1 MVLEHQTS
9 TQNVLTKANQTSIRA
24 MYMQRS
30 LQKELGEKV
39 EDQPTGTARRIID
52 HCAEDVVD
60 ALLFKDEATLPEG
73 GIEGDPAFQSAFTR
87 NAMPSSEGRS
97 LKDFQLLNRLFKYR
111 CSYMIYSLTFKSLT
125 PPLKETVLANLWE
138 ALDGSDP
145 EGRYAYLSISEKKN
159 IQRILAETLPDAPA
173 QWKKALASR

>member
-9 TQNVLTKANQTSIRA
+9 TQNILTKANHTSIRA
-24 MYMQRS
+24 MYMQQS

-39 EDQPTGTARRIID
+39 QSEPVGTARRIID

-60 ALLFKDEATLPEG
+60 ALLFKDEAALPAG
-73 GIEGDPAFQSAFTR
+73 GIEGDPAFQDAFAR
-87 NAMPSSEGRS
+87 NAPKSSDGRS

-111 CSYMIYSLTFKSLT
+111 CSYMVYSITFKNLT
-125 PPLKETVLANLWE
+125 QPLKKTVLQRLGDVLA
-138 ALDGSDP
+138 GKDP
-145 EGRYAYLSISEKKN
+145 EGRYAHLSESERRN

-173 QWKKALASR
+173 SWKQNLAAR